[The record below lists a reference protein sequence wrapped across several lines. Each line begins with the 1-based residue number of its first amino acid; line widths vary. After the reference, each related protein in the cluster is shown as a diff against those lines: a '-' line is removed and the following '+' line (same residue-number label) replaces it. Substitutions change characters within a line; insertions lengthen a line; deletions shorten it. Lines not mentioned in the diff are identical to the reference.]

1 MAGNEK
7 ARKRSMKP
15 MLIPSM
21 IMGIAAI
28 ALFLIAY
35 SRGGGQH
42 LIGLRLALNMI
53 VQILP
58 LLFCAFIV
66 AGMIQVL
73 IPQEVISKWVGSE
86 SGIRGIVIGTVA
98 GGLSPGGPY
107 ISLPIVAGLLRS
119 GASIG
124 TMVAFLTGWSL
135 WAVTRL
141 PLDIGILGLKFTAIR
156 LSVTCVFPIIA
167 GLLARALFANVK
179 L

>member
-1 MAGNEK
+1 MAE
-7 ARKRSMKP
+7 KRSMKP
-15 MLIPSM
+15 MLIPTM
-21 IMGIAAI
+21 IMGIL
-28 ALFLIAY
+28 ALTFFIIAY
-35 SRGGGQH
+35 SKGGGEH

-66 AGMIQVL
+66 AGMIQIL

-86 SGIRGIVIGTVA
+86 SGIRGIIMGTVA
-98 GGLSPGGPY
+98 GGVSPGGPY
-107 ISLPIVAGLLRS
+107 VSLPIVAGLLRS

-135 WAVTRL
+135 WAIARM
-141 PLDIGILGLKFTAIR
+141 PMDIGILGWKFTAIR
-156 LSVTCVFPIIA
+156 FGVTFLFPIIA
-167 GLLARALFANVK
+167 GMIAQALFANVK